1 MTGWLV
7 NAILGSPVWE
17 HGRNALFLVFDE
29 GNGPLPCLTY
39 NPDHGPLLPPA
50 QCYDPHNFNDRVV
63 LIAITN
69 YGVRGV
75 QDTHTHSHFS
85 LLKTIEAAFGL
96 PYLGHAADPTTHTL
110 APLLAP
116 ADD

>member
-1 MTGWLV
+1 
-7 NAILGSPVWE
+7 
-17 HGRNALFLVFDE
+17 VF
-29 GNGPLPCLTY
+29 
-39 NPDHGPLLPPA
+39 
-50 QCYDPHNFNDRVV
+50 
-63 LIAITN
+63 IAITN

-75 QDTHTHSHFS
+75 QDTRTHSHFS

-116 ADD
+116 ATP